1 MNTHLNVRGL
11 VLVAVAVLGVAGC
24 ASTIQAPQTSTS
36 ASHARPSSS
45 SHPRT
50 STSSPASKHATPTT
64 AHRAAPKTTSAPART
79 PKPATSSAKPAPV
92 RSSPRAN
99 CDSAYPDV
107 CLRDG
112 IGDYDCAGGSGNG
125 PNYVDGPIQVRAPDP
140 FGLDADHDGVGCER
154 G

>member
-1 MNTHLNVRGL
+1 VRGL

-24 ASTIQAPQTSTS
+24 ASTIQTAQTSTS
-36 ASHARPSSS
+36 VSHARPSSS
-45 SHPRT
+45 PHTRT
-50 STSSPASKHATPTT
+50 STSRPASKHVAPPTT
-64 AHRAAPKTTSAPART
+64 HHVAPKTTSAPAPP
-79 PKPATSSAKPAPV
+79 PKPVASAAKPAPA
-92 RSSPRAN
+92 RTSSSPRAS